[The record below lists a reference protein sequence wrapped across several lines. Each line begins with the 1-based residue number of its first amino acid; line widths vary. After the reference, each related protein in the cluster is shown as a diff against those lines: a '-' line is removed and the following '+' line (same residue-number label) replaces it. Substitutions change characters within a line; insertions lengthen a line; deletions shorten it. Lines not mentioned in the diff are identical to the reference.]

1 MAEALAIV
9 GLVSNIISFIGFGL
23 KVASGARNV
32 RDSLHGTTADLH
44 ELQLIVADVR
54 KFNNQVRQQRSS
66 GHRLSKH
73 EINILAMVKE
83 CDNVA
88 HELQQAIEKLKVR
101 SWRSKTLES
110 GRIAFQTIRKQK
122 YIDALRTRLDS
133 LDQRVRSN
141 IEHIIN
147 G

>member
-9 GLVSNIISFIGFGL
+9 GLVSNIISFIDFGL

-44 ELQLIVADVR
+44 ELQLIMADVP
-54 KFNNQVRQQRSS
+54 KYNNQVRKQSS
-66 GHRLSKH
+66 LGHRLSKH
-73 EINILAMVKE
+73 EIDILAMVKE
-83 CDNVA
+83 CDEVA
-88 HELQQAIEKLKVR
+88 HKLQQAIEKLKVR

-122 YIDALRTRLDS
+122 YIDALCARLDR
-133 LDQRVRSN
+133 LDQRIRSN
-141 IEHIIN
+141 VEHIIN